1 MNNKL
6 KKVIIIFLTF
16 LFAIFL
22 LNIFVREFNTNKS
35 DITKLNI
42 LNYIP
47 KDYEFTIISKFTNND
62 IKQYINENLTEKK
75 RDELNIIKDGII
87 SYLGFDF
94 QEKIKDIYDN
104 ELALTFVRNESD
116 KNDILLIFKI
126 KKNKDINHIIN
137 IGKEFNTSDQ
147 IIKIRRNGKLNYIS
161 HIYRTKDNYIIASSD
176 KTLINNSLKSKN
188 SANICLIKLK
198 LI

>member
-6 KKVIIIFLTF
+6 KKVVIIFLTF

-47 KDYEFTIISKFTNND
+47 KDYEFTIISKSTNDD

-126 KKNKDINHIIN
+126 KRIRILII
-137 IGKEFNTSDQ
+137 
-147 IIKIRRNGKLNYIS
+147 
-161 HIYRTKDNYIIASSD
+161 
-176 KTLINNSLKSKN
+176 
-188 SANICLIKLK
+188 
-198 LI
+198 